1 MRGGSSSASEV
12 AARRSIGK
20 GDSDGRHYLVRALQ
34 VTGLH
39 SLGGA
44 SSLGGLAGGLA
55 GNRRLGGTLC
65 LSVCGQNRKSRGP
78 RCHEI
83 EAAYSIG
90 RPTARGGKVN
100 SLVST
105 GWNTGRGSQAHTPR
119 HVAPHPRI
127 REKPRGSPRDHRTLI
142 NALNVRNPRPLRR
155 RQRRSATRIPRRG
168 HYALPACPVSPA
180 GQGPAHAT

>member
-44 SSLGGLAGGLA
+44 GSLGGLAGGLA

-65 LSVCGQNRKSRGP
+65 LSICGQNRKPRGP

-105 GWNTGRGSQAHTPR
+105 RLEHGSRVTSPHSSACSP
-119 HVAPHPRI
+119 APPHQ
-127 REKPRGSPRDHRTLI
+127 REAAWITTRPPHIDKRAKRPQ
-142 NALNVRNPRPLRR
+142 PRPLD
-155 RQRRSATRIPRRG
+155 G
-168 HYALPACPVSPA
+168 GKGGALRAFLDEDTTPCLLA
-180 GQGPAHAT
+180 Q